1 MTEALVIVDSL
12 SGNLSLTNSRYL
24 TVCEGKCAQ
33 LCLNAS
39 KTARSRVAAV
49 GVFVEREVIE

>member
-12 SGNLSLTNSRYL
+12 SEHLSLTNSHYL
-24 TVCEGKCAQ
+24 TVREGKCAQ
-33 LCLNAS
+33 LRLNAP

-49 GVFVEREVIE
+49 GVFVERKVIE